1 MSGKANLYDKAPTS
15 PTVIAESEPQSQVG
29 HGKGDCENAGRKT
42 KCPLIHKPFA
52 FGKAPQ
58 LS

>member
-1 MSGKANLYDKAPTS
+1 MTRRRPS
-15 PTVIAESEPQSQVG
+15 PTVIFAESEPQSQVG
-29 HGKGDCENAGRKT
+29 YGKGDCENAERKT
-42 KCPLIHKPFA
+42 KCPLIHKPSV